1 MANTVAYNNGSNPVG
16 SIKKGV
22 VSINVD
28 ESLITAGLTWRNG
41 IDFSGQYVIYSD
53 TFTQGIDIQANAKP
67 CAWSCDYNDT
77 ALLNLI
83 NSLPPLIGQ
92 AKYSTLATA
101 IAWLEGQNKYFLVNQ
116 SYPQIVTSGCVLNVD
131 AGMSGSYPNVGTTWY
146 DISGSINNGALT
158 NGPTWV
164 SSGISSSFLFD
175 GTDDYVDLGTS
186 ISNFTTQ
193 LTINFLGKIVGSP
206 TDGILITKGEFDGTG
221 TSNFG
226 FQIGRNAGGNSLRLY
241 AKESGQSYTT
251 VDSDANIWN
260 NNVGN
265 YVITYNAGS
274 VSFYKN
280 GNLFS
285 SHSFGLN
292 SLPSTTGPLY
302 IGHLKGYSFRYPGN
316 IYNVS
321 LYNRSLSQSEI
332 QQNYY
337 KGKIVT
343 SGLTLALDAGNLVSY
358 GGTSTTVYDLT
369 SNANNGTLT
378 NGPIFSLNRGGT
390 FTFDGTD
397 DRISL
402 PNVAALR
409 PSAFTATVWV
419 NCNVADGNQKTIF
432 SSYYEIPVAGF
443 AFQLYAGS
451 GSNNRVRFF
460 VGNNNGSGAGTY
472 QDYNGGLNVPINR
485 WNHITVSYDG
495 TSTMRIYVNG
505 IADATASWTGGCVYN
520 VTNNKVQ
527 VGSNID
533 VSQFP
538 GSISNLQL
546 YNRALSATEVVQNYN
561 AYRNEFISTNVS
573 AIGGTITFNTIN
585 GLRYKVHTFTSSG
598 NFTVYTGGEI
608 ELLCVAG
615 GGGGGRGRG
624 GGGGA
629 GGLIYKERY
638 TVGSGDITVTLGTGG
653 SGGTVNSQVAPS
665 GGNSVFGTLTAIGGG
680 GGAGSLAVG
689 NSFLS
694 GGTGGSGGGGSGN
707 SPSPGFGGVGGN
719 NTDTQGSKGGA
730 SYSDNISYTAAGGGG
745 GAGGLGG
752 SAVLN
757 VAGAGGIGLQYSING
772 TNSFYAAGGGGGGDG
787 SATPASGG
795 SSVGGNGRNGAV
807 GENATANT
815 GSGGGGGGTLQ
826 NGGNGSNGI
835 IIVRYLAN

>member
-22 VSINVD
+22 VSINID
-28 ESLITAGLTWRNG
+28 DSLITSGLTWRNG

-83 NSLPPLIGQ
+83 NSLPALINQ
-92 AKYSTLATA
+92 PKYGTLATA

-116 SYPQIVTSGCVLNVD
+116 SYPEIVTSGMTLCLD
-131 AGMSGSYPNVGTTWY
+131 AGMTGSYPNAGTTWY
-146 DISGSINNGALT
+146 DLSGRNANMTLT
-158 NGPTWV
+158 NGPTFVNSGMTSYISFDGSDDYGSTTV
-164 SSGISSSFLFD
+164 SVPDSTYGDRCCFDCVVYGPMRNITMLMSWGSGVQDIFVFQGGIGFNTYNSDCYGIS
-175 GTDDYVDLGTS
+175 
-186 ISNFTTQ
+186 TTP
-193 LTINFLGKIVGSP
+193 LINKWFHMTINFFRGDYTQGSIYVNGVEQSLSYFFSEQQSGN
-206 TDGILITKGEFDGTG
+206 TRF
-221 TSNFG
+221 
-226 FQIGRNAGGNSLRLY
+226 AGGQLRI
-241 AKESGQSYTT
+241 ASGGDNNYYG
-251 VDSDANIWN
+251 VWN
-260 NNVGN
+260 FNNVK
-265 YVITYNAGS
+265 V
-274 VSFYKN
+274 
-280 GNLFS
+280 
-285 SHSFGLN
+285 
-292 SLPSTTGPLY
+292 
-302 IGHLKGYSFRYPGN
+302 
-316 IYNVS
+316 
-321 LYNRSLSQSEI
+321 YNRALSQSEI
-332 QQNYY
+332 LQNYY
-337 KGKIVT
+337 KGKLVT

-358 GGTSTTVYDLT
+358 SGASTTVYDMT

-390 FTFDGTD
+390 FTFDGAD

-409 PSAFTATVWV
+409 PSAFTATAWV
-419 NCNVADGNQKTIF
+419 NCVAADGNQKTIF
-432 SSYYEIPVAGF
+432 SSYYQVPVAGF
-443 AFQLYAGS
+443 AFQLWN
-451 GSNNRVRFF
+451 GSNGNNKVRFF
-460 VGNNNGSGAGTY
+460 VGNNNTY
-472 QDYNGGLNVPINR
+472 QDYTGSLNVPVNT

-505 IADATASWTGGCVYN
+505 VADSTASWSGGCVYN
-520 VTNNKVQ
+520 ASNNLVQ
-527 VGSNID
+527 VGSVIN
-533 VSQFP
+533 SGYFP
-538 GSISNLQL
+538 GSISNLQF
-546 YNRALSATEVVQNYN
+546 YNRTLSATEVVQNYN
-561 AYRNEFISTNVS
+561 VYRNKFISNTIS
-573 AIGGTITFNTIN
+573 ADGGTMTYNTIN

-598 NFTVYTGGEI
+598 TLTVGRGGEI
-608 ELLCVAG
+608 ELLVVGG

-638 TVGSGDITVTLGTGG
+638 TVGSGDITVTVGAGG

-680 GGAGSLAVG
+680 GGAGSLAVT

-694 GGTGGSGGGGSGN
+694 GATGGSGGGGSGN
-707 SPSPGFGGVGGN
+707 NPNPGPGGVGGN

-757 VAGAGGIGLQYSING
+757 VAGAGGPGLQYSING

-795 SSVGGNGRNGAV
+795 SSIGGNGRNGAV

>member
-28 ESLITAGLTWRNG
+28 ESLITSGLTWRNG

-83 NSLPPLIGQ
+83 NSLPALINQ
-92 AKYSTLATA
+92 PKYGTLATA

-116 SYPQIVTSGCVLNVD
+116 SYPEIVTSGMTLCLD
-131 AGMSGSYPNVGTTWY
+131 AGMTGSYPNAGTTWY
-146 DISGSINNGALT
+146 DLSGRNANMTLT
-158 NGPTWV
+158 NGPTFVNSGMTSYISFDGSDDYGSTTV
-164 SSGISSSFLFD
+164 SVPDSAYGDRCCFDCVVYGPMTENTMLMSWGSQIHDIWIYNGGIGFNTYKTEVYGISKTPLINKWFHM
-175 GTDDYVDLGTS
+175 
-186 ISNFTTQ
+186 
-193 LTINFLGKIVGSP
+193 TINFFRGDYTQGSIYVN
-206 TDGILITKGEFDGTG
+206 GVQQSLSYFSSSQNTG
-221 TSNFG
+221 NARF
-226 FQIGRNAGGNSLRLY
+226 AGGQMRI
-241 AKESGQSYTT
+241 ASGGDNGYFGNWRFNT
-251 VDSDANIWN
+251 VKVYDRA
-260 NNVGN
+260 
-265 YVITYNAGS
+265 
-274 VSFYKN
+274 
-280 GNLFS
+280 
-285 SHSFGLN
+285 
-292 SLPSTTGPLY
+292 
-302 IGHLKGYSFRYPGN
+302 
-316 IYNVS
+316 
-321 LYNRSLSQSEI
+321 LSQSET

-337 KGKIVT
+337 KGKLVT

-358 GGTSTTVYDLT
+358 GGDNTTVYDLT

-409 PSAFTATVWV
+409 PSAFTATAWV
-419 NCNVADGNQKTIF
+419 NCIAADGNQKTIF
-432 SSYYEIPVAGF
+432 SSYYQVPVAGF
-443 AFQLYAGS
+443 AFQLWN
-451 GSNNRVRFF
+451 GSNGNNKVRFF
-460 VGNNNGSGAGTY
+460 VGNNNTY
-472 QDYNGGLNVPINR
+472 QDYTGSLNVPINR

-495 TSTMRIYVNG
+495 ASTMRIYVNG
-505 IADATASWTGGCVYN
+505 VADSTIAWLGGCVYN
-520 VTNNKVQ
+520 ASNNLVQ
-527 VGSNID
+527 VGSVIN
-533 VSQFP
+533 SGYFP

-546 YNRALSATEVVQNYN
+546 YNRTLSATEVVQNYN
-561 AYRNEFISTNVS
+561 AYRNKFISTNVS
-573 AIGGTITFNTIN
+573 AIGGTVTFNTIN

-598 NFTVYTGGEI
+598 TFTVYTGGEI

-638 TVGSGDITVTLGTGG
+638 TVGSGDITVTVGAGG

-665 GGNSVFGTLTAIGGG
+665 GGNSAFGTLTAIGGG
-680 GGAGSLAVG
+680 GGAGSLAVT

-694 GGTGGSGGGGSGN
+694 GATGGSGGGGSGN
-707 SPSPGFGGVGGN
+707 NPNPGPGGVGGN

-730 SYSDNISYTAAGGGG
+730 SYSDNVSYTAAGGGG

-757 VAGAGGIGLQYSING
+757 VAGAGGPGLQYSING

-787 SATPASGG
+787 TAVPASGG
-795 SSVGGNGRNGAV
+795 SSIGGNGRNGAV
-807 GENATANT
+807 GENAIANT
-815 GSGGGGGGTLQ
+815 GSGGGGGGSLQ

>member
-28 ESLITAGLTWRNG
+28 ESLITSGLTWRNG
-41 IDFSGQYVIYSD
+41 IDFSGQYIIYSD

-92 AKYSTLATA
+92 PKYGTLADA
-101 IAWLEGQNKYFLVNQ
+101 IAWLEGQGKYFIVNQ
-116 SYPQIVTSGCVLNVD
+116 NYPEIVTSGCVLNVD
-131 AGMSGSYPNVGTTWY
+131 ATMTGSYPNVGTTWY
-146 DISGSINNGALT
+146 DLTNTKNGALT

-164 SSGISSSFLFD
+164 NSGTTSYFNFD
-175 GTDDYVDLGTS
+175 GTDDKVLFNANNFPQTYTKTALFYARDTSTRNILSSSSPVDHA
-186 ISNFTTQ
+186 FW
-193 LTINFLGKIVGSP
+193 LT
-206 TDGILITKGEFDGTG
+206 
-221 TSNFG
+221 
-226 FQIGRNAGGNSLRLY
+226 GGNLAAGHNS
-241 AKESGQSYTT
+241 SYTT
-251 VDSDANIWN
+251 VSTPISTNKWYFGTVTYSNSTNAMELFLNGVSKSN
-260 NNVGN
+260 NSASSIGSGGDYKIGEHSSNQSFNGLIGNVN
-265 YVITYNAGS
+265 
-274 VSFYKN
+274 
-280 GNLFS
+280 
-285 SHSFGLN
+285 
-292 SLPSTTGPLY
+292 
-302 IGHLKGYSFRYPGN
+302 
-316 IYNVS
+316 
-321 LYNRSLSQSEI
+321 LYNRILSQSEI
-332 QQNYY
+332 LQNYY
-337 KGKIVT
+337 KGKLVT

-390 FTFDGTD
+390 FTFDGAD

-432 SSYYEIPVAGF
+432 SSYYQVPVAGF

-460 VGNNNGSGAGTY
+460 VGNNNTY
-472 QDYNGGLNVPINR
+472 QDYTGSLNVPINR

-505 IADATASWTGGCVYN
+505 VADSTIAWLGGCVYN
-520 VTNNKVQ
+520 ASNNLVQ
-527 VGSNID
+527 VGSVIN
-533 VSQFP
+533 SGYFP

-546 YNRALSATEVVQNYN
+546 YNRELSATDVVQNYN
-561 AYRNEFISTNVS
+561 AYRNKFISTNVS
-573 AIGGTITFNTIN
+573 AIGGTVTFNTIN

-598 NFTVYTGGEI
+598 TFTVYTGGEI

-638 TVGSGDITVTLGTGG
+638 AIGSGDITVTVGDGG
-653 SGGTVNSQVAPS
+653 SGGTVNSQIAPS

-680 GGAGSLAVG
+680 GGAGSLAVT

-707 SPSPGFGGVGGN
+707 SPSPGPGGVGGN

-757 VAGAGGIGLQYSING
+757 VAGAGGPGLQYSING

-787 SATPASGG
+787 TAVPASGG
-795 SSVGGNGRNGAV
+795 SSIGGNGRNGAV
-807 GENATANT
+807 GENAIANT

>member
-28 ESLITAGLTWRNG
+28 ESLIAAGLTWRNG

-83 NSLPPLIGQ
+83 NSLPALINQ
-92 AKYSTLATA
+92 PKYGTLATA

-116 SYPQIVTSGCVLNVD
+116 SYPEIVTSGMTLCLD
-131 AGMSGSYPNVGTTWY
+131 AGMTGSYPNAGTTWY

-158 NGPTWV
+158 NGPVWV
-164 SSGISSSFLFD
+164 SSGTSSSFSFD
-175 GTDDYVDLGTS
+175 GADDFVLVNSNANILSKTS
-186 ISNFTTQ
+186 YTKIAWFNASTFSTNNNIISGGNSGQHAFW
-193 LTINFLGKIVGSP
+193 L
-206 TDGILITKGEFDGTG
+206 
-221 TSNFG
+221 
-226 FQIGRNAGGNSLRLY
+226 AGGNKL
-241 AKESGQSYTT
+241 
-251 VDSDANIWN
+251 
-260 NNVGN
+260 
-265 YVITYNAGS
+265 NAGHNS
-274 VSFYKN
+274 LWSTVVSTSTLSLNTWYYGAVTFDTTNGWKLYLNGVQESTSNSTTTFN
-280 GNLFS
+280 GNGEILIGAFGNASNLFT
-285 SHSFGLN
+285 GKIAN
-292 SLPSTTGPLY
+292 S
-302 IGHLKGYSFRYPGN
+302 I
-316 IYNVS
+316 V
-321 LYNRSLSQSEI
+321 YNRVLSQSEI
-332 QQNYY
+332 LQNYY
-337 KGKIVT
+337 KGPIVT

-358 GGTSTTVYDLT
+358 GGTNTTVYDLT
-369 SNANNGTLT
+369 SNANNGILT

-390 FTFDGTD
+390 FTFDGAD

-419 NCNVADGNQKTIF
+419 NCTAADNNQKTIF

-472 QDYNGGLNVPINR
+472 QDYNGSLNVPINR

-505 IADATASWTGGCVYN
+505 VADTTASWTGGCVYN
-520 VTNNKVQ
+520 VSNNKIQ

-533 VSQFP
+533 VSHFP

-638 TVGSGDITVTLGTGG
+638 TVGSGDITVTVGAGG

-680 GGAGSLAVG
+680 GGAGSLAVS

-694 GGTGGSGGGGSGN
+694 GATGGSGGGGSGN
-707 SPSPGFGGVGGN
+707 SPSPGPGGVGGN
-719 NTDTQGSKGGA
+719 NIDTQGSKGGA

-757 VAGAGGIGLQYSING
+757 VAGAGGPGLQYSING

-795 SSVGGNGRNGAV
+795 SSIGGNGRNGAI

>member
-28 ESLITAGLTWRNG
+28 ESLITSGLTWRNG

-92 AKYSTLATA
+92 PKYGTLAEA

-116 SYPQIVTSGCVLNVD
+116 SYPEIVTSGCVLNMDV
-131 AGMSGSYPNVGTTWY
+131 GMTGSYPNVGTTWY
-146 DISGSINNGALT
+146 DMSGSLNNAVLT

-164 SSGISSSFLFD
+164 SSGTSSSFLFD
-175 GTDDYVDLGTS
+175 GTDDYAKITNSSSLNMGNKS
-186 ISNFTTQ
+186 FT
-193 LTINFLGKIVGSP
+193 
-206 TDGILITKGEFDGTG
+206 GEFWVKVPNSSGG
-221 TSNFG
+221 ERMFFEYNIWG
-226 FQIGRNAGGNSLRLY
+226 NAGTYQLSLIGGSTIRVNWPETYSPNGVYLDYNYPPITQNFWTQIVPQYDRNNDLINLFINGSLVSQITGATYELGNVTNSMYIMSRGGTNLFLP
-241 AKESGQSYTT
+241 
-251 VDSDANIWN
+251 
-260 NNVGN
+260 
-265 YVITYNAGS
+265 
-274 VSFYKN
+274 
-280 GNLFS
+280 GNL
-285 SHSFGLN
+285 N
-292 SLPSTTGPLY
+292 C
-302 IGHLKGYSFRYPGN
+302 FRM
-316 IYNVS
+316 
-321 LYNRSLSQSEI
+321 YNRALSQSEI

-337 KGKIVT
+337 KGKLVT
-343 SGLTLALDAGNLVSY
+343 SGLTLALDAGNLISY
-358 GGTSTTVYDLT
+358 SGDSITVRDLT
-369 SNANNGTLT
+369 PNANNGTLT

-390 FTFDGTD
+390 FTFDGAD

-409 PSAFTATVWV
+409 PSAFTVTVWV
-419 NCNVADGNQKTIF
+419 NCNVGDGNQKTIF
-432 SSYYEIPVAGF
+432 SSYYQVPVAGF

-460 VGNNNGSGAGTY
+460 VGNNNTY
-472 QDYNGGLNVPINR
+472 QDYTGSLNVPINR

-505 IADATASWTGGCVYN
+505 VADATASWNGGCVYN
-520 VTNNKVQ
+520 ASNNLVQ
-527 VGSNID
+527 VGSVIN
-533 VSQFP
+533 SGYFP

-546 YNRALSATEVVQNYN
+546 YNRELSATDVVQNYN
-561 AYRNEFISTNVS
+561 AYRNKFISTNVS
-573 AIGGTITFNTIN
+573 AIGGTVTFNTIN

-638 TVGSGDITVTLGTGG
+638 AIGSGDITVTVGDGG
-653 SGGTVNSQVAPS
+653 SGGTVNSQIAPS

-680 GGAGSLAVG
+680 GGAGSLAVT

-707 SPSPGFGGVGGN
+707 SPSPGPGGVGGN

-730 SYSDNISYTAAGGGG
+730 SYSNNISYTAAGGGG

-757 VAGAGGIGLQYSING
+757 VAGAGGPGLQYSING

-787 SATPASGG
+787 TAVPASGG

-807 GENATANT
+807 GENAVANT

>member
-28 ESLITAGLTWRNG
+28 ESLITSGLTWRNG

-92 AKYSTLATA
+92 PKYGTLADA
-101 IAWLEGQNKYFLVNQ
+101 IAWLEGQGKYFIVNQ
-116 SYPQIVTSGCVLNVD
+116 NYPEIVTSGCVLNVD
-131 AGMSGSYPNVGTTWY
+131 ATMTGSYPNVGTTWY
-146 DISGSINNGALT
+146 DLTNTKNGALT

-164 SSGISSSFLFD
+164 NSGTTSYFNFD
-175 GTDDYVDLGTS
+175 GTDDKVLFNANNFPQTYTKTALFYARDTSTRNILSSSSPVDHA
-186 ISNFTTQ
+186 FW
-193 LTINFLGKIVGSP
+193 LT
-206 TDGILITKGEFDGTG
+206 
-221 TSNFG
+221 
-226 FQIGRNAGGNSLRLY
+226 GGNLAAGHNS
-241 AKESGQSYTT
+241 SYTT
-251 VDSDANIWN
+251 VSTPISTNKWYFGTVTYSNSTNAMELFLNGVSKSN
-260 NNVGN
+260 NSASSIGSGGDYKIGEHSSNQSFNGLIGNVN
-265 YVITYNAGS
+265 
-274 VSFYKN
+274 
-280 GNLFS
+280 
-285 SHSFGLN
+285 
-292 SLPSTTGPLY
+292 
-302 IGHLKGYSFRYPGN
+302 
-316 IYNVS
+316 
-321 LYNRSLSQSEI
+321 LYNRILSQSEI
-332 QQNYY
+332 LQNYY
-337 KGKIVT
+337 KGKLVT

-390 FTFDGTD
+390 FTFDGAD

-432 SSYYEIPVAGF
+432 SSYYQVPVAGF

-460 VGNNNGSGAGTY
+460 VGNNNTY
-472 QDYNGGLNVPINR
+472 QDYTGSLNVPINR

-505 IADATASWTGGCVYN
+505 VADSTIAWLGGCVYN
-520 VTNNKVQ
+520 ESNNLVQ
-527 VGSNID
+527 VGSVIN
-533 VSQFP
+533 SGYFP

-546 YNRALSATEVVQNYN
+546 YNRELSATDVVQNYN
-561 AYRNEFISTNVS
+561 AYRNKFISTNVS
-573 AIGGTITFNTIN
+573 AIGGTVTFNTIN

-598 NFTVYTGGEI
+598 TFTVYTGGEI

-638 TVGSGDITVTLGTGG
+638 AIGSGDITVTVGDGG
-653 SGGTVNSQVAPS
+653 SGGTVNSQIAPS

-680 GGAGSLAVG
+680 GGAGSLAVT

-707 SPSPGFGGVGGN
+707 NPSPGPGGVGGN

-730 SYSDNISYTAAGGGG
+730 SYSNNISYTAAGGGG

-757 VAGAGGIGLQYSING
+757 VAGVGGPGLQYSING

-787 SATPASGG
+787 TAVPASGG
-795 SSVGGNGRNGAV
+795 SSIGGNGRNGAV
-807 GENATANT
+807 GENAIANT

>member
-28 ESLITAGLTWRNG
+28 ESLITSGLTWRNG

-131 AGMSGSYPNVGTTWY
+131 AGMTGSYPNAESTWY
-146 DISGSINNGALT
+146 NISGFGT
-158 NGPTWV
+158 NGSLLNSPTWV
-164 SSGISSSFLFD
+164 NSGTTSYFLFD
-175 GTDDYVDLGTS
+175 GTDDRVNFGSNTIYRLKDNMSFNFTFYMTDTS
-186 ISNFTTQ
+186 GETLVTRGEQGNKGFYWIMIYDALPYFQYQNTNGNIIGVQPGYTFSTGKWYNMSIVIDKPNLYFYINSQLINTTDISN
-193 LTINFLGKIVGSP
+193 LG
-206 TDGILITKGEFDGTG
+206 LEAF
-221 TSNFG
+221 
-226 FQIGRNAGGNSLRLY
+226 
-241 AKESGQSYTT
+241 
-251 VDSDANIWN
+251 DSD
-260 NNVGN
+260 
-265 YVITYNAGS
+265 
-274 VSFYKN
+274 
-280 GNLFS
+280 
-285 SHSFGLN
+285 
-292 SLPSTTGPLY
+292 LY
-302 IGHLKGYSFRYPGN
+302 IGS
-316 IYNVS
+316 YNTWTNNWQFNGRINLS
-321 LYNRSLSQSEI
+321 QIYNRSLLQSEVL
-332 QQNYY
+332 QNYY
-337 KGKIVT
+337 KGKLVT

-358 GGTSTTVYDLT
+358 GGDNTTVYDLT

-390 FTFDGTD
+390 FTFDGAD

-432 SSYYEIPVAGF
+432 SSYYQVPVAGF
-443 AFQLYAGS
+443 AFQLWN
-451 GSNNRVRFF
+451 GSNDNNKVRFF
-460 VGNNNGSGAGTY
+460 VGNNNTY
-472 QDYNGGLNVPINR
+472 QDYTGSLNVPINR

-505 IADATASWTGGCVYN
+505 VADSTIAWLGGCVYN
-520 VTNNKVQ
+520 ASNNLVQ
-527 VGSNID
+527 VGSVIN
-533 VSQFP
+533 SGYFP

-546 YNRALSATEVVQNYN
+546 YNRELSATDVVQNYN
-561 AYRNEFISTNVS
+561 AYRNKFISTNVS
-573 AIGGTITFNTIN
+573 AIGGTVTFNTIN

-598 NFTVYTGGEI
+598 TFTVYTGGEI

-638 TVGSGDITVTLGTGG
+638 AIGSGDITVTVGDGG
-653 SGGTVNSQVAPS
+653 SGGTVNSQIAPS

-680 GGAGSLAVG
+680 GGAGSLAVT

-707 SPSPGFGGVGGN
+707 SPSPGPGGVGGN

-730 SYSDNISYTAAGGGG
+730 SYSNNISYTAAGGGG

-757 VAGAGGIGLQYSING
+757 VAGAGGPGLQYSING

-787 SATPASGG
+787 TAVPASGG

-807 GENATANT
+807 GENAIANT

>member
-22 VSINVD
+22 VSINID
-28 ESLITAGLTWRNG
+28 DSLITSGLTWRNG

-83 NSLPPLIGQ
+83 NSLPALINQ
-92 AKYSTLATA
+92 PKYGTLATA

-116 SYPQIVTSGCVLNVD
+116 SYPQIVTSGCVLNMD
-131 AGMSGSYPNVGTTWY
+131 AGMTGSYPNVGTTWY
-146 DISGSINNGALT
+146 DLTNTKNGVLT

-164 SSGISSSFLFD
+164 NNGTNSYFDFDGSDDKVIFNANNFPQTYTKTALFYARDTSTRNILSSSTPVDHAFWLSGGLKAGHNGSYDRVTTPISINRWYFGVVTYSNVTNNMELFLNGVSKSTNTA
-175 GTDDYVDLGTS
+175 GTLGSGGDY
-186 ISNFTTQ
+186 
-193 LTINFLGKIVGSP
+193 KIGEHSANQSFN
-206 TDGILITKGEFDGTG
+206 GLIP
-221 TSNFG
+221 
-226 FQIGRNAGGNSLRLY
+226 
-241 AKESGQSYTT
+241 
-251 VDSDANIWN
+251 
-260 NNVGN
+260 
-265 YVITYNAGS
+265 S
-274 VSFYKN
+274 VN
-280 GNLFS
+280 
-285 SHSFGLN
+285 
-292 SLPSTTGPLY
+292 
-302 IGHLKGYSFRYPGN
+302 
-316 IYNVS
+316 
-321 LYNRSLSQSEI
+321 LYNRVLSQSEI
-332 QQNYY
+332 LQNYY
-337 KGKIVT
+337 KGPIVT

-358 GGTSTTVYDLT
+358 GGTNTTVYDLT
-369 SNANNGTLT
+369 PNANNGTLT

-390 FTFDGTD
+390 FTFDGAD

-402 PNVAALR
+402 PNVEALR
-409 PSAFTATVWV
+409 PSAFTATAWV
-419 NCNVADGNQKTIF
+419 NCVAADGNQKTIF
-432 SSYYEIPVAGF
+432 SSYYQLPVAGF
-443 AFQLYAGS
+443 AFQLWN
-451 GSNNRVRFF
+451 GSNGNNKVRFF
-460 VGNNNGSGAGTY
+460 VGNNNTY
-472 QDYNGGLNVPINR
+472 QDYTGSLNVPVNT
-485 WNHITVSYDG
+485 WNYITVSYDG

-505 IADATASWTGGCVYN
+505 VADSTSSWSGGCVYN
-520 VTNNKVQ
+520 ASNNLVQ
-527 VGSNID
+527 VGSVINTGY
-533 VSQFP
+533 FP
-538 GSISNLQL
+538 GSISNLQF
-546 YNRALSATEVVQNYN
+546 YNRALSANEVVQNYN
-561 AYRNEFISTNVS
+561 AYRNKFISNTIS
-573 AIGGTITFNTIN
+573 ADGGTMTYNTIN

-598 NFTVYTGGEI
+598 TLTVGRGGEI
-608 ELLCVAG
+608 ELLVVGG

-638 TVGSGDITVTLGTGG
+638 TVGSSDITVTVGAGG

-680 GGAGSLAVG
+680 GGAGSLAVT

-694 GGTGGSGGGGSGN
+694 GATGGSGGGGSGN
-707 SPSPGFGGVGGN
+707 SPSPGPGGVGGN

-757 VAGAGGIGLQYSING
+757 VAGAGGPGLQYSING

-787 SATPASGG
+787 TAVPASGG
-795 SSVGGNGRNGAV
+795 SSIGGNGRNGAV

>member
-28 ESLITAGLTWRNG
+28 ESLITSGLTWRNG

-92 AKYSTLATA
+92 PKYGTLADA
-101 IAWLEGQNKYFLVNQ
+101 IAWLEGQGKYFIVNQ
-116 SYPQIVTSGCVLNVD
+116 NYPEIVTSGCVLNVD
-131 AGMSGSYPNVGTTWY
+131 ATMTGSYPNVGTTWY
-146 DISGSINNGALT
+146 DLTNTKNGALT

-164 SSGISSSFLFD
+164 NSGTTSYFNFD
-175 GTDDYVDLGTS
+175 GTDDKVLFNANNFPQTYTKTALFYARDTSTRNILSSSSPVDHA
-186 ISNFTTQ
+186 FW
-193 LTINFLGKIVGSP
+193 LT
-206 TDGILITKGEFDGTG
+206 
-221 TSNFG
+221 
-226 FQIGRNAGGNSLRLY
+226 GGNLAAGHNS
-241 AKESGQSYTT
+241 SYTT
-251 VDSDANIWN
+251 VSTPISTNKWYFGTVTYSNSTNAMELFLNGVSKSN
-260 NNVGN
+260 NSASSIGSGGDYKIGEHSSNQSFNGLIGNVN
-265 YVITYNAGS
+265 
-274 VSFYKN
+274 
-280 GNLFS
+280 
-285 SHSFGLN
+285 
-292 SLPSTTGPLY
+292 
-302 IGHLKGYSFRYPGN
+302 
-316 IYNVS
+316 
-321 LYNRSLSQSEI
+321 LYNRILSQSEI
-332 QQNYY
+332 LQNYY
-337 KGKIVT
+337 KGKLVT

-460 VGNNNGSGAGTY
+460 VGHNNGSGAGTY
-472 QDYNGGLNVPINR
+472 QDYTGSLNVPINR

-505 IADATASWTGGCVYN
+505 VADSTIAWSGGCVYN
-520 VTNNKVQ
+520 ASNNLVQ
-527 VGSNID
+527 VGSVIN
-533 VSQFP
+533 SGYFP

-546 YNRALSATEVVQNYN
+546 YNRELSATDVVQNYN
-561 AYRNEFISTNVS
+561 AYRNKFISTNVS
-573 AIGGTITFNTIN
+573 AIGGTVTFNTIN

-598 NFTVYTGGEI
+598 TFTVYTGGEI

-638 TVGSGDITVTLGTGG
+638 AIGSGDITVTVGAGG
-653 SGGTVNSQVAPS
+653 SGGTVNSQIAPS

-680 GGAGSLAVG
+680 GGAGSLAVT

-707 SPSPGFGGVGGN
+707 NPSPGPGGVGGN

-757 VAGAGGIGLQYSING
+757 VAGAGGPGLQYSING

-787 SATPASGG
+787 TAVPASGG

-807 GENATANT
+807 GENAVANT